1 MKKIL
6 GLVAS
11 QRKLANGEILI
22 REAAASIGEDY
33 ELELIKLPELNLQ
46 PCKAC
51 YACLVPSQRCS
62 IMDDLY
68 FLLDHLKE
76 ADGIIM
82 SSPCYI
88 LGPAAI
94 TKLFGDRTIALAQHL
109 DELWGKPC
117 VIITTAGIKGW
128 EGYTLSALIA
138 GARFLGFDVKDAHMF
153 MGALP
158 GEVLVNPE
166 SMERIRALGASL
178 FGKPRQSE
186 AGQCPTCWS
195 ELWKFPA
202 PNHAVCPFC
211 GQEADLIFSESGI
224 EWNFGTTGHRFAK
237 EALKEHFQVWLVDQ
251 VREFSSRRRELSLIR
266 NRYKGQDLWIKRG

>member
-1 MKKIL
+1 MKKVI
-6 GLVAS
+6 GLLAS

-22 REAAASIGEDY
+22 KEAAAAIGEDY

-51 YACLVPSQRCS
+51 YACLASAQRCV
-62 IMDDLY
+62 ITDDLY
-68 FLLDHLKE
+68 FLLDKLKE

-88 LGPAAI
+88 LGPAAA
-94 TKLFGDRTIALAQHL
+94 TKLLGDRTIALAQHL

-117 VIITTAGIKGW
+117 VVVTTAGIKGW

-138 GARFLGFDVKDAHMF
+138 SARFLGLDVKDAHMF

-158 GEVLVNPE
+158 GEALVNPE
-166 SMERIRALGASL
+166 SMDRIRALGASL
-178 FGKPRQSE
+178 FGPPRQAE

-195 ELWKFPA
+195 ELWKFPT
-202 PNHAVCPFC
+202 PNSAVCPFC
-211 GQEADLIFSESGI
+211 GQEADLSFSENGI
-224 EWNFGTTGHRFAK
+224 QWNFGSAGHRFEK
-237 EALKEHFQVWLVDQ
+237 EALKNHFQVWLVDQ
-251 VREFSSRRRELSLIR
+251 VQQFGSRRKELSVIR
-266 NRYKGQDLWIKRG
+266 NRYRVLNNKE

>member
-22 REAAASIGEDY
+22 KEAVSSIDEEI

-51 YACLVPSQRCS
+51 YACLVPDQRCPLK
-62 IMDDLY
+62 DDLY
-68 FLLDHLKE
+68 FLLDRIIE
-76 ADGIIM
+76 ADGIII
-82 SSPCYI
+82 SSPCYA

-94 TKLFGDRTIALAQHL
+94 TKLFGDRIIALAQHL

-117 VIITTAGIKGW
+117 VIIATAGIKGW

-138 GARFLGFDVKDAHMF
+138 TARFVGLDIKDAHLF

-158 GEVLVNPE
+158 GEALVKPA
-166 SMERIRALGASL
+166 SIDRIRALGASL
-178 FGKPRQSE
+178 FGQPRQPE
-186 AGQCPTCWS
+186 KGQCPTCWS

-202 PNHAVCPFC
+202 PNHAVCPLC
-211 GQEADLIFSESGI
+211 GQEADVHSSENGMQ
-224 EWNFGTTGHRFAK
+224 WNFGSAGHRFKK
-237 EALKEHFQVWLVDQ
+237 EALKKHFQVWLVDQ
-251 VREFSSRRRELSLIR
+251 VREFGSRRKEFSAIR
-266 NRYKGQDLWIKRG
+266 NRYRGQDKWIKQS